1 MYRADYPNGAKTYL
15 FNSESNVVCDLP
27 NWRPSIHMPKEAARI
42 FLSVTDVRVERL
54 QDITG
59 RECVKEGIPESSL
72 MEMGEDFT
80 IGQFHD
86 LWDSTVKPKDRDKYG
101 WNANPLVWVI
111 EFEKVEIE
119 KRG

>member
-1 MYRADYPNGAKTYL
+1 MCKRGYP
-15 FNSESNVVCDLP
+15 
-27 NWRPSIHMPKEAARI
+27 RI
-42 FLSVTDVRVERL
+42 VPD
-54 QDITG
+54 G
-59 RECVKEGIPESSL
+59 N
-72 MEMGEDFT
+72 
-80 IGQFHD
+80 GQFHD